1 MAQPKIDERELAVG
15 RVYARSLLTLAR
27 ERGEQRETGEELQQ
41 LVELLAASP
50 ELERFARN
58 PLVDTEARERAL
70 EKTLRGRL
78 SDLVL
83 DTLLVMNR
91 KGRLGLFRELAE
103 AYRLELEELEG
114 WIEVSVSTAVPLTDS
129 QRERLTETAARY
141 AGRKP
146 RLIEK
151 VEPGLLGGMVVRI
164 GDRKIDSS
172 VKKELSRLSQRLV
185 ARASKEIHAGRFLL
199 VEGD

>member
-1 MAQPKIDERELAVG
+1 MAQRKLDERELAVG
-15 RVYARSLLTLAR
+15 RVYARSLLALAR
-27 ERGEQRETGEELQQ
+27 ERGEQREIGEELRQ
-41 LVELLAASP
+41 LLELLTASP
-50 ELERFARN
+50 ELERFARD
-58 PLVDTEARERAL
+58 PLVDTESRERAL
-70 EKTLRGRL
+70 EKALRGRL
-78 SDLVL
+78 DDLVL

-91 KGRLGLFRELAE
+91 KGRLSLFRELVE

-114 WIEVSVSTAVPLTDS
+114 EIDVLVSTAVPLTDS

-141 AGRKP
+141 AGKTP
-146 RLIEK
+146 RLIES